1 MACFGWW
8 QASDP
13 NSASHAAFVHSAL
26 HVSCTYT
33 HFAQV
38 VVKDN
43 SPGTVAMMQTCQV
56 VHSLI
61 QLGHA
66 DDSDSEVLI
75 LQPQWQALNQRLRDN
90 GFSGVEL
97 ATHVQQGSSPMPSH
111 RQLFEALDTVLK
123 QYDRRAHLVQELLA
137 ATDLARK
144 RETNVDAML
153 SHLRR
158 YIVQCIH
165 HSLCLHEHVMTFAR
179 DGPVL
184 HTQAFLA
191 I

>member
-1 MACFGWW
+1 MLLA
-8 QASDP
+8 
-13 NSASHAAFVHSAL
+13 HTHIL
-26 HVSCTYT
+26 HKLLS
-33 HFAQV
+33 
-38 VVKDN
+38 KDN
-43 SPGTVAMMQTCQV
+43 SPGIVATMQTCQV
-56 VHSLI
+56 AHSLI

-75 LQPQWQALNQRLRDN
+75 SQPQWQALNQRLRDN
-90 GFSGVEL
+90 GFSGMEL
-97 ATHVQQGSSPMPSH
+97 AGHVQQGSSAMPSH

-137 ATDLARK
+137 ATDLARQ

-165 HSLCLHEHVMTFAR
+165 HSLCLHEHVTTLKR
-179 DGPVL
+179 DSPVS